1 MPRHE
6 ENRVQKCYRISPE
19 TADKLNAIALSLGYV
34 YGARKETG
42 EKIPG
47 TGEMLDAIANGEI
60 ILTVVQKKDKNN

>member
-19 TADKLNAIALSLGYV
+19 TAEKLNAIALALGYV
-34 YGARKETG
+34 YGTRKDTG

-47 TGEMLDAIANGEI
+47 TGELLDAIANGEI
-60 ILTVVQKKDKNN
+60 ILTKIQK